1 MKRKKNNLKKQIIR
15 YSEFILGLLLFS
27 VGFNYFLFPNNL
39 VFGGASG
46 LSIVFNNLCGTDP
59 SLFVLVVSII
69 LLFISLVL
77 LGKEVTARSVI
88 GSLMLPLFMKLTE
101 LFTIYF
107 PIGEV
112 DLLIAAL
119 YGGVFTGIG
128 LGLVYKTGFTTGGTD
143 IINQIINKYVGFS
156 IGKSIFIC
164 DGLIVLSGVFVFGI
178 VRAMYAGIVLFLI
191 SKLSDKMILGISNSK
206 AFYIITDYPEE
217 VRKFILKELGH
228 GVTEF
233 NAKGGFKK
241 ESQKVLF
248 SVIPTREYYMFK
260 EGLRKIDK
268 SAFFVTVD
276 AFESMGAK

>member
-1 MKRKKNNLKKQIIR
+1 MRKKKKNYKKIFVR
-15 YSEFILGLLLFS
+15 YFEFIFGLILFS
-27 VGFNYFLFPNNL
+27 IGFNYFLLPNNL

-46 LSIVFNNLCGTDP
+46 LAIVFDHLWGVDP
-59 SLFVLVVSII
+59 SLFVLIFSLS
-69 LLFISLVL
+69 LLFVSLFL

-88 GSLMLPLFMKLTE
+88 GSLLLPLFMKLTE
-101 LFTIYF
+101 ILTLYF
-107 PIGEV
+107 PIGETE
-112 DLLIAAL
+112 LLIAAL

-143 IINQIINKYVGFS
+143 IINQIVNKYAGFS

-164 DGLIVLSGVFVFGI
+164 DGLIVISGAFVFGI

-248 SVIPTREYYMFK
+248 SVIPTREYYLFK
-260 EGLRKIDK
+260 EGLKVIDK
-268 SAFFVTVD
+268 DAFFVTVD
-276 AFESMGAK
+276 AFESSGAK